1 MRDASSSST
10 FEPLAEAEYTPDVS
24 FFFLPMG
31 RLRVPAAVLDRFP
44 VTCARTDIIDWGRKL
59 LLEDKKE
66 EVVYYMMMMMMITPL
81 FRLLSLIPHDIFFK
95 YQKRLVYVTLCKTKN
110 VEKTILS
117 QRIEVFNDV

>member
-66 EVVYYMMMMMMITPL
+66 EVYYMMMITPL
-81 FRLLSLIPHDIFFK
+81 FRLLSLMIFF
-95 YQKRLVYVTLCKTKN
+95 LSIKN
-110 VEKTILS
+110 
-117 QRIEVFNDV
+117 D

>member
-66 EVVYYMMMMMMITPL
+66 EVYYMMMI
-81 FRLLSLIPHDIFFK
+81 
-95 YQKRLVYVTLCKTKN
+95 
-110 VEKTILS
+110 
-117 QRIEVFNDV
+117 